1 MRSVEHAVLLVGVIY
16 LFPACICSFLDV
28 FVHERVML
36 YVSVQTDGRTD
47 GQADGEAQTHLTQGV
62 ARSQVNCV

>member
-1 MRSVEHAVLLVGVIY
+1 MLLVGVIY

-47 GQADGEAQTHLTQGV
+47 RPTERHRRT
-62 ARSQVNCV
+62 